1 LGRRLLVIGLVLVL
15 ALYPVSAAAHA
26 LLLITDPAADAVL
39 QRPPFAITLTFTEPV
54 TPAGNGI
61 NVFSPSGRQVAAQA
75 RPTGPTLIAPVTAA
89 ESGTYVVTWQV
100 LAADTHPS
108 RGAFR
113 FTVGSPTSNPYSPL
127 LSGGEIGTAT
137 PLGFALQALARW
149 MHFFGVAL
157 TFGVI
162 VYQHVTRRE
171 PRLRRVVYGGLIM
184 LIAAEPLALVAQ
196 LASLSIDGPTAI
208 AVMAS
213 GFGRLLGLR
222 LAIAVLLWAV
232 LALDVFWPVLTLGAA
247 MALIDGAAAHA
258 IAGLAGAGLLLNA
271 LHLAAMALWV
281 GALVA
286 FVLPSLARE
295 EATIPS
301 PSGGATVVRVAGF
314 PAWAG
319 QGGGLTRYP
328 LYAFVVTVISGLL
341 LALAH
346 VGFPPELLTTGYG
359 WALVVKVA
367 VVGIAVLMAL
377 LRRRRA
383 ELGVVAVILAAAAVL
398 VSLPPAR

>member
-1 LGRRLLVIGLVLVL
+1 VALAL

-26 LLLITDPAADAVL
+26 LLLITDPAPDAVL
-39 QRPPFAITLTFTEPV
+39 QRPPVAITLTFTEPV
-54 TPAGNGI
+54 SPAGNGI
-61 NVFSPSGRQVAAQA
+61 KVFSPSGRQVAAQA
-75 RPTGPTLIAPVTAA
+75 RPSGPTLTAPVTAA

-113 FTVGSPTSNPYSPL
+113 FSVGSPTSNPYSPL

-137 PLGFALQALARW
+137 PFGFVLQAIARW

-162 VYQHVTRRE
+162 IYQRLTRRE
-171 PRLRRVVYGGLIM
+171 PGLRRIVSSGLIL
-184 LIAAEPLALVAQ
+184 LIVAEPIALVAQ
-196 LASLSIDGPTAI
+196 LASLSFDGPTAI

-222 LAIAVLLWAV
+222 LAVAVLLWAV
-232 LALDVFWPVLTLGAA
+232 LALDVFWPVLALGAV
-247 MALIDGAAAHA
+247 MALVDGATAHA
-258 IAGLAGAGLLLNA
+258 IPGLPGAGLVLNA
-271 LHLAAMALWV
+271 VHLAAMALWV
-281 GALVA
+281 GAVVGFLIVKGGRKYAMAA
-286 FVLPSLARE
+286 FAVSV
-295 EATIPS
+295 
-301 PSGGATVVRVAGF
+301 G
-314 PAWAG
+314 
-319 QGGGLTRYP
+319 
-328 LYAFVVTVISGLL
+328 SGLL

-346 VGFPPELLTTGYG
+346 LGFPPGLTTAYG

-367 VVGIAVLMAL
+367 VVGFALAMAL
-377 LRRRRA
+377 LGRRRA

-398 VSLPPAR
+398 VSLPPPR

>member
-1 LGRRLLVIGLVLVL
+1 MGRRLLVGGLALVL

-26 LLLITDPAADAVL
+26 LLLFSDPVADAVL
-39 QRPPFAITLTFTEPV
+39 QRPPAAITLTFTEPV

-61 NVFSPSGRQVAAQA
+61 KVFSPSGRQVATPA
-75 RPTGPTLIAPVTAA
+75 RPSGRTMTADVTSG

-113 FTVGSPTSNPYSPL
+113 FTVGSPTPNPYSPL

-157 TFGVI
+157 AFGVI
-162 VYQHVTRRE
+162 VYQRVTRRE
-171 PRLRRVVYGGLIM
+171 PRLRRAVTAGLIL
-184 LIAAEPLALVAQ
+184 LIAAEPVALVAQ
-196 LASLSIDGPTAI
+196 LASLSFDGATAI
-208 AVMAS
+208 AVMAP

-222 LAIAVLLWAV
+222 LAVALLLWAV
-232 LALDVFWPVLTLGAA
+232 LALDVFWPVLGLGVV
-247 MALIDGAAAHA
+247 MALIDGATAHA
-258 IAGLAGAGLLLNA
+258 IPGLSGAGLVLNA
-271 LHLAAMALWV
+271 IHVAAMGLWV
-281 GALVA
+281 GALVG
-286 FVLPSLARE
+286 FVQPPTLPSPR
-295 EATIPS
+295 
-301 PSGGATVVRVAGF
+301 
-314 PAWAG
+314 
-319 QGGGLTRYP
+319 GGGDKTGLK
-328 LYAFVVTVISGLL
+328 YAIGAFAVSVASGLL

-346 VGFPPELLTTGYG
+346 VGFPPGLTTGYG

-367 VVGIAVLMAL
+367 VVAIAAALAL
-377 LRRRRA
+377 LGRRRA

-398 VSLPPAR
+398 VSLPPPR

>member
-1 LGRRLLVIGLVLVL
+1 L
-15 ALYPVSAAAHA
+15 
-26 LLLITDPAADAVL
+26 
-39 QRPPFAITLTFTEPV
+39 AITLTFTEPV

-75 RPTGPTLIAPVTAA
+75 RPTGPTLTAPVTAA

-162 VYQHVTRRE
+162 VCQHVTRRE

-196 LASLSIDGPTAI
+196 LASLSFDGPTTI

-232 LALDVFWPVLTLGAA
+232 LTLDTFWPVHGLGAA
-247 MALIDGAAAHA
+247 MALIDGATAHA
-258 IAGLAGAGLLLNA
+258 IPGLPGAGLVLNA
-271 LHLAAMALWV
+271 VHLAAMALWV

-286 FVLPSLARE
+286 FFIPSRLAGEGQGRKSPSPLAGEGQGRKSPSRLAGEGRGGGYALARRL
-295 EATIPS
+295 IPS
-301 PSGGATVVRVAGF
+301 PLAGE
-314 PAWAG
+314 G
-319 QGGGLTRYP
+319 QGGG
-328 LYAFVVTVISGLL
+328 YALGAFAVTVVSGLL
-341 LALAH
+341 LGIAH

-367 VVGIAVLMAL
+367 VVGIALLMAL
-377 LRRRRA
+377 LGRRRA